1 MVILQQLLN
10 IYIEVQHKILLK
22 SPWLKDIPERSL
34 KLTGPV
40 ASEVPSNSKILW
52 LVLEN

>member
-1 MVILQQLLN
+1 MPLQLFN
-10 IYIEVQHKILLK
+10 IYVGVLHKILLK
-22 SPWLKDIPERSL
+22 KNPWLKNIPERSL

>member
-1 MVILQQLLN
+1 MPQQLLN
-10 IYIEVQHKILLK
+10 IYIEVQCKVLLK
-22 SPWLKDIPERSL
+22 KSSWLKDVPERSL